1 MRVVEGD
8 GGGRIE
14 RLLVLERV
22 LVVVRMGAVEGL
34 GEEVVR
40 VRGRHGEKGGRERK
54 GGGN

>member
-34 GEEVVR
+34 GKEVVR